1 MLDLGSLPWFLF
13 FSGAHAGAAIKVVVH
28 FGQLELLLGVGND
41 GLLHVAHDLAR
52 DQKGR
57 QQLCKQTGNV

>member
-1 MLDLGSLPWFLF
+1 MSNKIDPWFLLLG
-13 FSGAHAGAAIKVVVH
+13 GAGPGAAEEVVVDL
-28 FGQLELLLGVGND
+28 GQLELLLGVRND

-52 DQKGR
+52 DQEGR